1 MSEENKTT
9 IRIEIDKTI
18 QPQQYEPIKII
29 VDIEESFY
37 WTDEKDRDEKMK
49 THVKR
54 LVGDFTNTF
63 NYSVKRI
70 GEEGRCIGRVLTSGD
85 TPAKGKET
93 VSSDDEFTF
102 E

>member
-1 MSEENKTT
+1 MSEQNKTK
-9 IRIEIDKTI
+9 IRIELDKTI
-18 QPQQYEPIKII
+18 QPKQFEPIKII

-49 THVKR
+49 TYVKR
-54 LVGDFTNTF
+54 LVEDFVNTF

-70 GEEGRCIGRVLTSGD
+70 GEEDRCIGRVLTSGD

-93 VSSDDEFTF
+93 ISSDDEFTF
-102 E
+102 D